1 VLPAWFPA
9 LAALFGLL
17 LGSFLNVVIGRLPA
31 GESIASPPSHCP
43 ACGRRL
49 RAWENIPVVSWLAL
63 RGRCSTCKSPISSRY
78 LMVELATAALF
89 ALAAAEFG
97 VSLATFAACALSAF
111 AVVTL
116 FVDIDHLL
124 ILDAVTIPAAA
135 IGLLVAVLTGR
146 AVDALEGAAV
156 GAVVFGVIYIST
168 RGAGLGFGDVKL
180 AACLG
185 VYLGLGGSIAAFAAA
200 FIVGAVLAIPVLAT
214 RKRRAKDVLPL
225 GPFLVLGSLVVTF
238 APSLV
243 YGPYEAYQWFLYRH
257 LGGV

>member
-1 VLPAWFPA
+1 VLDASLPA

-17 LGSFLNVVIGRLPA
+17 FGSFLNVVIERVPA
-31 GESIASPPSHCP
+31 GQSIVSPPSHCP

-49 RAWENIPVVSWLAL
+49 RAWENVPVISWLAL
-63 RGRCSTCKSPISSRY
+63 RGRCATCKSPISSRY
-78 LMVELATAALF
+78 IMVELATGALF

-97 VSLATFAACALSAF
+97 TSPAALAACALSAF

-135 IGLLVAVLTGR
+135 IGLVLALLTGR
-146 AVDALEGAAV
+146 AVDALEGALV
-156 GAVVFGVIYIST
+156 GSVLFGVIYIST

-185 VYLGLGGSIAAFAAA
+185 LYLGLAGSIAAFAAA
-200 FIVGAVLAIPVLAT
+200 FIIGAVLAIPVLAT

-225 GPFLVLGSLVVTF
+225 GPFLVLGSLIVTF

-243 YGPYEAYQWFLYRH
+243 YGPYDAYQWFLYRH
-257 LGGV
+257 LGGI